1 MPNEKYGFVYIWF
14 DKKYKRYYIGSHWGY
29 ENDGYICSSR
39 MMRQSYNRRPFDFK
53 RRVIQRVYTNREELL
68 LVEKKWLSLIDPEKT
83 MPKNSTKESRQNVRY
98 YNMKLGTQNQ
108 WWSKDEERL
117 TVGQKISKAKKGK
130 PIGPC
135 SPEKAKLISEAKK
148 ASFEKRRQE
157 SGYAVSPEVAKKL
170 GNNNLG
176 NKHTEEW
183 KQQASERLKKQWETG
198 VRKKSTPKQTMTKED
213 QAKIT
218 SNKLK
223 QLWADPV
230 WAETQRKKLTEARK
244 RRA

>member
-1 MPNEKYGFVYIWF
+1 MKKEGFIYIWF
-14 DKKYKRYYIGSHWGY
+14 DKKHKRYYIGSHWGY

-39 MMRQSYNRRPFDFK
+39 WMRKAYKLRPNDFK
-53 RRVIQRVYTNREELL
+53 RRIIKSDIQDRSLLYKEEQ
-68 LVEKKWLSLIDPEKT
+68 KWLSLIKEEEIKPKT
-83 MPKNSTKESRQNVRY
+83 ETPRY
-98 YNMKLGTQNQ
+98 YNLNLKVTNP
-108 WWSKDEERL
+108 WYKDENTRL